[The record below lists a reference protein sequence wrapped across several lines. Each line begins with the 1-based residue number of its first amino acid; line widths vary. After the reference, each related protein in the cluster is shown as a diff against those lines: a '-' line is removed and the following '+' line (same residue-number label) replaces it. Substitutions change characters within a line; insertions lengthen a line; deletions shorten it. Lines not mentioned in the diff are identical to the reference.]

1 MNKGFGDSK
10 KTKKKNVESSLGIT
24 VNGNE
29 VDKLLKDY
37 KKLKKYMNSSI
48 YTLKVMDN
56 SETIISNLVGVE

>member
-37 KKLKKYMNSSI
+37 KKLKKYMNS
-48 YTLKVMDN
+48 
-56 SETIISNLVGVE
+56 